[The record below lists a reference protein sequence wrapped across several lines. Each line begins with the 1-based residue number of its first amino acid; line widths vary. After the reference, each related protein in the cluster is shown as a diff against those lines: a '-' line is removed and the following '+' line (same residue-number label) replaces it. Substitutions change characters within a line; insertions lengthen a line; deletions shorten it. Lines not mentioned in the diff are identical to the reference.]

1 MRSYETMF
9 IVHPEVVGDELK
21 ALVEKFKGVVTG
33 QGGDVV
39 KVEEW
44 GSRTLAYPIQKLAK
58 GTYFIFYYQA
68 GPGDVAE
75 FERRL
80 RLDDKILRFN
90 SLRLEQGLPQ
100 FAAPAQEQAP
110 GAEAEVAT
118 EEAGEE

>member
-21 ALVEKFKGVVTG
+21 ALVEKFKGVIADR
-33 QGGDVV
+33 GGDVV

-44 GSRTLAYPIQKLAK
+44 GSRTLAYPIQKLTRGA
-58 GTYFIFYYQA
+58 YFIFYFQA

-80 RLDDKILRFN
+80 RLDEKILRFN

-100 FAAPAQEQAP
+100 SVVAAQEAAE
-110 GAEAEVAT
+110 GAEAETAQ
-118 EEAGEE
+118 EEAGE